1 MQPVCFFTGLHV
13 QSPFQAGLSD
23 PLSWP
28 IRPKQTN
35 YRTWPTGKENSYS
48 NSAFWIISVFNP
60 GFVLLTSHFPPCPN
74 AASQHCQGY
83 RWRAR
88 DLTQAPRDPSHIA
101 LGAVGIN
108 VTNQQITGSLDYPFW
123 GWEFF
128 TIQMYGKFL
137 RDFPKKTM
145 HWVGLVIYWP
155 PSKRP
160 SFEILRRGCSCR
172 TRRLECR
179 CWCGKRNLGRWLDGR
194 DDYGSWW

>member
-1 MQPVCFFTGLHV
+1 MVNVVSMFFTGLHV

-23 PLSWP
+23 PLWP
-28 IRPKQTN
+28 IRPKQTK
-35 YRTWPTGKENSYS
+35 YRTWPTGKENSYGCFLKWWYPQIIHFNRVLHYKPSILGYPYFWKHPYS

-60 GFVLLTSHFPPCPN
+60 GFDKQNPHFPPCPN

-108 VTNQQITGSLDYPFW
+108 VANQQITGSLDCPFW

-128 TIQMYGKFL
+128 TVQMYGNFL
-137 RDFPKKTM
+137 RAFPKK
-145 HWVGLVIYWP
+145 I
-155 PSKRP
+155 
-160 SFEILRRGCSCR
+160 
-172 TRRLECR
+172 
-179 CWCGKRNLGRWLDGR
+179 
-194 DDYGSWW
+194 